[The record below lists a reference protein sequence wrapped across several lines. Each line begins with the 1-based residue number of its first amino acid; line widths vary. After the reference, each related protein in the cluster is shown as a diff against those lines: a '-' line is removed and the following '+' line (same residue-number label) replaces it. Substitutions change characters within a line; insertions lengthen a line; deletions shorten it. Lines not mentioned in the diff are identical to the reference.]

1 MPYSTLYTSPEAGSV
16 YVGEEGQPETA
27 ELTVV
32 VADTKLLPDEEEL
45 EAKDSALSQQK
56 LIMYKKGQKRGK

>member
-1 MPYSTLYTSPEAGSV
+1 M

-32 VADTKLLPDEEEL
+32 VADTKLLLDEEEL
-45 EAKDSALSQQK
+45 EAKDSAQSQQK